1 MFALAAIA
9 AFVYPEGQAGKS
21 AAIGGFVPAQVPLNN
36 SPNPAQYRS
45 PLMCADLGGTLQ
57 EVDGEW
63 VCKGLDLVGT
73 FCIVGSANLFPCHGL
88 FRHVIRCND
97 AYNRPAR
104 DPFICGAVCGI
115 GAAGPPSKARGAN
128 CEYVYAA
135 NEILPET
142 EQTINLPVFPDGY
155 IGVLATLQVS
165 APEFQGAAYDD
176 FVLINHRPLGPGA
189 DNPRTADQ
197 LTIAAGNV
205 LRIPEYAPLSADE
218 TSRMLVAKN
227 SCPDPAFQA
236 AAGLRCYPV
245 FVTVVANFQQVV
257 RRTDIVLNSVAANLP
272 AAVVTL
278 ETAVGHSGFGFDLSL
293 RNTTDYALTDIAY
306 DANAH
311 GFDPVNGVILI
322 DPPIQA
328 GAPIVA
334 DVRAGVECR
343 AIPYC
348 NPARFSVTVV
358 FEPLSAPA
366 QAPVNAN
373 YLDGFTHSIA
383 LPAGYESDGG
393 ESAGRVM
400 TMVGMAKW
408 ADDLANLSLSFNGD
422 NLKYAPGGEGDN
434 ALDAG
439 QYIIT
444 VAMTQRDLLGTMYLK
459 VPAEIAPRAPD
470 AEYALANLTPNRITV
485 AAGYDGALYE
495 VSLSAV
501 SAVIQLPSDYPE
513 GFTMALSPDSRRAT
527 LLLDSA
533 VSGGLERVE
542 TISLAVVR
550 LLNGAA
556 DANYTPLAQSLRF
569 TVLSLPALAT
579 VSLAG
584 MATEFVPYANP
595 FIYDFRAELGGVYTE
610 ADFGKEHGAAEL
622 TISREGIVSS
632 FSDIASPGVYTLA
645 ATAAAATY
653 LGAARAALELS
664 LFSEKVSVSYSSIPA
679 DGARGTLSASGLDS
693 REATALFGATVTFT
707 AAPAEFNY
715 VAGWSSPRCAPGSRF
730 VSENAECAFVA
741 TTAISL
747 SAEFRPLARRIE
759 LSVDST
765 VRGRL
770 SASSGGSVLVGG
782 AEVPHG
788 ARVTFTA
795 APEWADEGLY
805 YVSSWTREPLKG
817 GGAEPVCE
825 TEIGGPSN
833 TTLKRCALT
842 VDRDMRVAAEFE
854 LARERLDSRLLIAV
868 LHRDAFDAEL
878 VGLLLTLGAD
888 ANQTSAN
895 GEALL
900 LRAARNG
907 KHLAVSILIT
917 AGADPAARTPETNH
931 QVPHLAA
938 RGTRLEVLR
947 HYIAAVGQVGYS
959 HDWNARSGQ
968 NRMTPLGVLQSWHG
982 DNRSEEARETAAL
995 IYERGGRC
1003 VFASGHYCSIPSEER
1018 NPVIADDA
1026 RGDVFTIVARDFGA
1040 AEFDLSLPEEAALTM
1055 LASIGWTLRLDAAE
1069 RPRRAVL
1076 ARGETTRLMA
1086 AVFTITAQY
1095 EGADVRHYIVSAR
1108 LEGAEDDPDA
1118 ALAAE
1123 VRAPSPDVAR
1133 AASLMNQGADME
1145 QVNDD
1150 GETLLLQA
1158 ARSGRHL
1165 LVSVM
1170 ITAGANPGARSPA
1183 NDRQVPHWAARDLRL
1198 EVLRH
1203 YIAAVGRVGY
1213 SYDWNDIAD
1222 RSPLAI
1228 VQNSHGSDRSPTAR
1242 EVAALIYERGGRCQG
1257 LSGFY
1262 CDNVPTETRNV
1273 TIADA
1278 AQGDVFTLA
1287 ARDFGAARF
1296 DLSLPD
1302 SEAMVSLAG
1311 IGWILRLDAERP
1323 QGVVLARTDPTKRRA
1338 AVFTVT
1344 AQYEGADVRRH
1355 MVSARFAS
1363 AADNPDAALAA
1374 EAAKFSPNASLVAD
1388 LAKQGANLEQKNGDG
1403 DTLLIQA
1410 ARNGRYLAVSVLIVA
1425 GADPGARN
1433 AQLNF
1438 QVFHWAVINLQP
1450 EALRHYIAA
1459 IDAVDYS
1466 YDWNNRIAYDRPPL
1480 GHVQFSHDQNRVAAA
1495 LEIAALVYERGGRC
1509 AGTGVDGTGVY
1520 CDNVPS
1526 EYHYPVIADDALGD
1540 VLTLAARD
1548 LGKARFDLTLPEAEA
1563 LTILASIGWSLRRE
1577 DAERP
1582 HRIVLTRDSA
1592 AHMAAAVFTI
1602 TARNGGTDV
1611 RHYRVSARNE
1621 SLDEDVSAALAAE
1634 LEKNAPQLS
1643 RAVALLNRGA
1653 TLRTDLADA
1662 AGRLALQA
1670 ATGNMPRAVSIL
1682 ITAGANPEMKQTG
1695 QSGRNEQIPH
1705 VAARGFRLELLRHY
1719 IAAIEEVG
1727 HPYDWNTRATGGT
1740 PWELLHFWHP
1750 TGNEKK
1756 REMAGLLYE
1765 RGSRCIPGVFPATH
1779 LSEEHCRIPT
1789 EKRNLLIADD
1799 AQGDVLTLAAR
1810 DFGTVRLDLTLP
1822 EADELTVLAS
1832 IGLSLRLET
1841 ERPQRVVVA
1850 RNDMTMTM
1858 GAVFT
1863 ITARNGGTDV
1873 RHYIISA
1880 GVVRGIRIR
1889 AGNNDAGKERWDG
1902 FIHAKAE
1909 EQRTGN
1915 RNQFIG
1921 GSPDSESQTNIW
1933 RGWIVPALCR
1943 SGVEPPTGMIHPRE
1957 SREQRTENRNQFSCR
1972 VYGFGIADKYLAGVD
1987 RSGLVPVGG

>member
-1 MFALAAIA
+1 MFGKGG
-9 AFVYPEGQAGKS
+9 AFRPCAGRGLNPRPEGSIHAKAEEQRTEDRNQ
-21 AAIGGFVPAQVPLNN
+21 F
-36 SPNPAQYRS
+36 
-45 PLMCADLGGTLQ
+45 LGG
-57 EVDGEW
+57 
-63 VCKGLDLVGT
+63 
-73 FCIVGSANLFPCHGL
+73 
-88 FRHVIRCND
+88 
-97 AYNRPAR
+97 
-104 DPFICGAVCGI
+104 
-115 GAAGPPSKARGAN
+115 
-128 CEYVYAA
+128 
-135 NEILPET
+135 
-142 EQTINLPVFPDGY
+142 
-155 IGVLATLQVS
+155 
-165 APEFQGAAYDD
+165 
-176 FVLINHRPLGPGA
+176 
-189 DNPRTADQ
+189 
-197 LTIAAGNV
+197 
-205 LRIPEYAPLSADE
+205 
-218 TSRMLVAKN
+218 
-227 SCPDPAFQA
+227 
-236 AAGLRCYPV
+236 
-245 FVTVVANFQQVV
+245 
-257 RRTDIVLNSVAANLP
+257 
-272 AAVVTL
+272 
-278 ETAVGHSGFGFDLSL
+278 
-293 RNTTDYALTDIAY
+293 
-306 DANAH
+306 
-311 GFDPVNGVILI
+311 
-322 DPPIQA
+322 
-328 GAPIVA
+328 
-334 DVRAGVECR
+334 
-343 AIPYC
+343 
-348 NPARFSVTVV
+348 
-358 FEPLSAPA
+358 
-366 QAPVNAN
+366 
-373 YLDGFTHSIA
+373 
-383 LPAGYESDGG
+383 
-393 ESAGRVM
+393 
-400 TMVGMAKW
+400 
-408 ADDLANLSLSFNGD
+408 
-422 NLKYAPGGEGDN
+422 
-434 ALDAG
+434 
-439 QYIIT
+439 
-444 VAMTQRDLLGTMYLK
+444 
-459 VPAEIAPRAPD
+459 
-470 AEYALANLTPNRITV
+470 
-485 AAGYDGALYE
+485 
-495 VSLSAV
+495 
-501 SAVIQLPSDYPE
+501 
-513 GFTMALSPDSRRAT
+513 SPDSESHGNIWRGW
-527 LLLDSA
+527 S
-533 VSGGLERVE
+533 V
-542 TISLAVVR
+542 
-550 LLNGAA
+550 
-556 DANYTPLAQSLRF
+556 
-569 TVLSLPALAT
+569 PALCQ
-579 VSLAG
+579 
-584 MATEFVPYANP
+584 
-595 FIYDFRAELGGVYTE
+595 
-610 ADFGKEHGAAEL
+610 
-622 TISREGIVSS
+622 GIVSS
-632 FSDIASPGVYTLA
+632 FSDIASPGVYTLV

-653 LGAARAALELS
+653 LGRARAALELS
-664 LFSEKVSVSYSSIPA
+664 LFSEKVSVSYASIPA

-805 YVSSWTREPLKG
+805 YVSSWTREPFGG

-842 VDRDMRVAAEFE
+842 VDRDMRVAAEFD

-1055 LASIGWTLRLDAAE
+1055 LASIGWTLRVDAAE

-1145 QVNDD
+1145 QVNGD

-1170 ITAGANPGARSPA
+1170 IT
-1183 NDRQVPHWAARDLRL
+1183 
-1198 EVLRH
+1198 
-1203 YIAAVGRVGY
+1203 
-1213 SYDWNDIAD
+1213 
-1222 RSPLAI
+1222 
-1228 VQNSHGSDRSPTAR
+1228 
-1242 EVAALIYERGGRCQG
+1242 
-1257 LSGFY
+1257 
-1262 CDNVPTETRNV
+1262 
-1273 TIADA
+1273 
-1278 AQGDVFTLA
+1278 
-1287 ARDFGAARF
+1287 
-1296 DLSLPD
+1296 
-1302 SEAMVSLAG
+1302 
-1311 IGWILRLDAERP
+1311 
-1323 QGVVLARTDPTKRRA
+1323 
-1338 AVFTVT
+1338 
-1344 AQYEGADVRRH
+1344 
-1355 MVSARFAS
+1355 
-1363 AADNPDAALAA
+1363 
-1374 EAAKFSPNASLVAD
+1374 
-1388 LAKQGANLEQKNGDG
+1388 
-1403 DTLLIQA
+1403 
-1410 ARNGRYLAVSVLIVA
+1410 A

-1466 YDWNNRIAYDRPPL
+1466 YDWNNRVAYDRPPL
-1480 GHVQFSHDQNRVAAA
+1480 GHVQFSHNQNRVAAA

-1563 LTILASIGWSLRRE
+1563 LTILASIGWSLRQE

-1582 HRIVLTRDSA
+1582 HRIVLTRDSE

-1662 AGRLALQA
+1662 AGKLALQA
-1670 ATGNMPRAVSIL
+1670 ATGNLPRAVSIL

-1740 PWELLHFWHP
+1740 PWELLHFWHR
-1750 TGNEKK
+1750 TDNEKK

-1789 EKRNLLIADD
+1789 EKRNLLIADN
-1799 AQGDVLTLAAR
+1799 AQGDVLTLTAR

-1915 RNQFIG
+1915 RNQG
-1921 GSPDSESQTNIW
+1921 LGRSPDSELHGNIW
-1933 RGWIVPALCR
+1933 RGWIVPVGGATPDRLKGRPATAKSDRC
-1943 SGVEPPTGMIHPRE
+1943 SGELD
-1957 SREQRTENRNQFSCR
+1957 
-1972 VYGFGIADKYLAGVD
+1972 GFGVLGKGLARVE